1 MSWLAKKIEDSRD
14 GQSTKIS
21 AQTRTPMRLPASFH
35 GLTVKGQTYSCF
47 EATDPTFDSGGQS
60 QKSVP
65 LMTGDAWKAEL
76 HQHQFLTASH
86 QSL

>member
-1 MSWLAKKIEDSRD
+1 
-14 GQSTKIS
+14 
-21 AQTRTPMRLPASFH
+21 MRLPASFH

-47 EATDPTFDSGGQS
+47 KTTDPTFDSGGQS

-76 HQHQFLTASH
+76 NQH
-86 QSL
+86 